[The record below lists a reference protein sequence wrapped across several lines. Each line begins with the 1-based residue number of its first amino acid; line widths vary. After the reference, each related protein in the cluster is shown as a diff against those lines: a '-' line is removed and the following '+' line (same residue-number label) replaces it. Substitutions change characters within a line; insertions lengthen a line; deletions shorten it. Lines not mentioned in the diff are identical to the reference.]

1 MLVEGESAGA
11 SSGLGRPWLP
21 VGLVFV
27 AALAYPFLFTLPY
40 QIHLAILVFLFAMLA
55 QAWNILGGY
64 CGQISLGNAVF
75 FGAGAYAS
83 TLLLTRLDL
92 SPWVGMLVG
101 GLLAVLLALAIGLP
115 VFRLRGHYFAIATIA
130 VGEIAYQGMLT
141 VDAAGGAS
149 GILLPLVPEGWV
161 NFEFH
166 SAKWPY
172 YYIALALLVAATA
185 VAAWV
190 ERSPLGLYFRAI
202 KSDPEASQSVGIDI
216 TRYKLYALAISAFF
230 TALGGSF
237 YAQYVLFIDPD
248 SVLPL
253 SLSVLIAL
261 IAVLGGVG
269 TLWGPI
275 LGALVLLPISELTR
289 IVFGGTGR
297 AVDLVIYGTLIV
309 LLAQFEPGGVTSMLD
324 AARRRRW
331 RTAPRRPRHA
341 AAE

>member
-1 MLVEGESAGA
+1 MRSI
-11 SSGLGRPWLP
+11 R
-21 VGLVFV
+21 
-27 AALAYPFLFTLPY
+27 
-40 QIHLAILVFLFAMLA
+40 LA

-75 FGAGAYAS
+75 FGTGAYAS
-83 TLLLTRLDL
+83 TLLLKWADL
-92 SPWVGMLVG
+92 SPWLGMLVG
-101 GLLAVLLALAIGLP
+101 GLVAVLLALAIGLP

-130 VGEIAYQGMLT
+130 VGEIAYQGMLN

-172 YYIALALLVAATA
+172 YYIALGLLVAATA

-190 ERSPLGLYFRAI
+190 ASSPLGLYFRAI
-202 KSDPEASQSVGIDI
+202 KSDPEAAQSIGIDI
-216 TRYKLYALAISAFF
+216 TRYKLYALALSAFF

-269 TLWGPI
+269 TLCGPI
-275 LGALVLLPISELTR
+275 VGALVLLPISELTR

-297 AVDLVIYGTLIV
+297 VVDLVVYGTLIV
-309 LLAQFEPGGVTSMLD
+309 LLAQFEPGGLMAVLRAVDRRGARS
-324 AARRRRW
+324 AAE
-331 RTAPRRPRHA
+331 RPRPIGA
-341 AAE
+341 D